1 MAKDDTSAILRLRR
15 ITIRPRNDKL
25 DDEARD
31 AVPTGIDDLIF
42 RVDRSDIENRAR
54 LSTDRNELAVIRHR
68 R

>member
-1 MAKDDTSAILRLRR
+1 
-15 ITIRPRNDKL
+15 
-25 DDEARD
+25 
-31 AVPTGIDDLIF
+31 LIF